1 MNIDTKAYGKGAVVL
16 ALVGAIAYGASAVR
30 SDPAPLAPKPGAAV
44 VAEAVYGFSTPAEG
58 IAPARFA
65 SAPEPRGLATRHVFD
80 RLVEYDRRSDRI
92 VAGLATRWEIS
103 DDGRTYTFHLRK
115 NVVFHTTPAYTPEH
129 LFAAN
134 DVVFTFA
141 RLMKDTHPFR
151 DARDAADFAT
161 VGLEDLIASVGQ
173 DGPDK
178 VVFSLT
184 VAYPKFLGNLAM
196 DFASIRS
203 EEHATRM
210 TRAGTPEKFRD
221 LPVGTGPMVA
231 INPGNGDARAWRY
244 ALNPDYW
251 GDTIPADAPKE
262 LPKQVI
268 PPSSY
273 GID

>member
-16 ALVGAIAYGASAVR
+16 VVVGVVAYGASMLR
-30 SDPAPLAPKPGAAV
+30 KDPAPLAPKPGEAV
-44 VAEAVYGFSTPAEG
+44 VAEAVEGVSVSAKG

-65 SAPEPRGLATRHVFD
+65 GAPDPLGISARHVFD

-92 VAGLATRWEIS
+92 VAGLATRWEVS
-103 DDGRTYTFHLRK
+103 DDGRVYTLHLRR
-115 NVVFHTTPAYTPEH
+115 NVVFHTTPHYRPEH
-129 LFAAN
+129 LFSAG

-141 RLMKDTHPFR
+141 RLMKTDHPFR
-151 DARDAADFAT
+151 DPRDAADYDT
-161 VGLEDLIASVGQ
+161 VGLKDLLVSVGQ

-178 VVFSLT
+178 VVFELT

-203 EEHATRM
+203 EEHARRM
-210 TRAGTPEKFRD
+210 AAAGTPERFREQ
-221 LPVGTGPMVA
+221 PVGTGPMVA
-231 INPGNGDARAWRY
+231 LTPGGADPRAWRY

-251 GDTIPADAPKE
+251 ADAIPADAPKE

-268 PPSSY
+268 PPSTY